1 MSFSEEYK
9 REISNLVN
17 NALTLLDD
25 LRNNRQS
32 LRDTVQSILAA
43 SRLEEHIGV
52 SRFAELLNS
61 VADGL
66 VSGSLDPNNLGN
78 RSSIK
83 VALSDLK
90 NTIDRNEETVSLN
103 VEQELRQILKTG
115 KADERDFVVAKVIK
129 VLYID
134 EDRFAQYNIRKNIGN
149 SIQIESCLSA
159 NEAEKKLRE
168 ETFDAILCDSK
179 LSDPHIV
186 SIFKEYSS
194 KIPIVAISVSDDP
207 KLVQLATKA
216 GAVDFI
222 VKNDAGVKWIPRSLH
237 TVTNEWR
244 KRASLSSIT
253 RILEN
258 PNSKK
263 VLKYF
268 LDSKGPIKQE
278 IHSNLI
284 YDHKSDNVITDVG
297 NVLESLVNAG
307 YIVKRPI
314 ELVLACSR
322 CNSVNVTQHYLC
334 HNCKSSDFVKDAVL
348 EHNKCGYADLEYKF
362 RNRDALIC
370 PKCNKELK
378 LIGVDYFKMDSAYG
392 CRVCKNI
399 FGTPEIRCQCN
410 DCGLANFGISEG
422 KWTQLH
428 SYQVIQD
435 KLGKIK
441 QSIISLTSLEEFLL
455 ERGFKTDS
463 NVNTNLKFA
472 LTSGYIDLVARRE
485 DQTILV
491 IVLGSDVEE
500 NFTKIIELDTVAKTV
515 PGIIYKYAVVFSEL
529 REVTRNLLK
538 RFAVIPVLADD
549 ATKMLEKFKQAFVSE
564 SILS

>member
-1 MSFSEEYK
+1 MSFSGEYK
-9 REISNLVN
+9 HEISYQVN
-17 NALTLLDD
+17 NALGLLED

-32 LRDTVQSILAA
+32 LRDTIQSILAA

-61 VADGL
+61 VAEGL
-66 VSGSLDPNNLGN
+66 VSGSLDPNDLAN
-78 RSSIK
+78 RSAIK
-83 VALSDLK
+83 LALSELR
-90 NTIDRNEETVSLN
+90 NAIDRNEETLSLN
-103 VEQELRQILKTG
+103 VEQELRKILKTG
-115 KADERDFVVAKVIK
+115 KADERDFVVAKVIR

-134 EDRFAQYNIRKNIGN
+134 EDRFAQYNIRKNIGE
-149 SIQIESCLSA
+149 SIQLESCLSP
-159 NEAEKKLRE
+159 NEADKKLRE
-168 ETFDAILCDSK
+168 GTFDAILCDSK

-186 SIFKEYSS
+186 NIFKEYSS

-207 KLVQLATKA
+207 KLVQLATKI

-244 KRASLSSIT
+244 KKASLSSIT

-268 LDSKGPIKQE
+268 LGSKGPIKQE
-278 IHSNLI
+278 IHCNLT
-284 YDHKSDNVITDVG
+284 YDHRSDEVITDIG
-297 NVLESLVNAG
+297 NALESLVNAG
-307 YIVKRPI
+307 FIAKRPI

-322 CNSVNVTQHYLC
+322 CYSVNITQHYLC
-334 HNCKSSDFVKDAVL
+334 HNCNSSDFVKDAIL

-362 RNRDALIC
+362 RNHDVLNC

-410 DCGLANFGISEG
+410 DCSLNFSISEG
-422 KWTQLH
+422 KWTQLY
-428 SYQVIQD
+428 SYQVMQD
-435 KLGKIK
+435 KLDKIK

-455 ERGFKTDS
+455 ERGFLTDS
-463 NVNTNLKFA
+463 VNTNLKYA
-472 LTSGYIDLVARRE
+472 LTSGYIDLVARRG

-515 PGIIYKYAVVFSEL
+515 PGIVHKYAVIFSEP

-538 RFAVIPVLADD
+538 RFAVISVLADD
-549 ATKMLEKFKQAFVSE
+549 ATRMLEKFKQALVSE
-564 SILS
+564 SIVS